1 MVSVV
6 LATIAPLA
14 LYMMLKNN
22 KRGPSFRKEKKAAL
36 LGSLGL
42 KGLTGGSASKQAF
55 SLGQNLAINM
65 VSQADLVP
73 TVAAARQPFHSRQR
87 RFKRRH
93 RDLKMPGNL
102 FTSGTFT
109 NDLGQTFR
117 VRENVLPPPTR
128 NYKLGPSRLEVA
140 GLENNRGG
148 VEPHRRREVENKY
161 IELPRSKKNKVIE
174 EALQSV
180 NEQVSRNLNQ
190 LQPPG
195 SNIMTQ
201 AGGASGFKGNV
212 NMMRA
217 IPHLPPTQRNTESRR
232 AANIG
237 VRGTS
242 SKMNPLFRPNTNKQ
256 MQMSNRMSSVSRSK
270 FGSGHL
276 DSTVRN
282 SKRKDYGD
290 TYYKTV
296 TGMSRTRVAPA
307 MANYD
312 YKLRPTRRNMRSNR
326 I

>member
-14 LYMMLKNN
+14 LFMMLKNN
-22 KRGPSFRKEKKAAL
+22 NRGA
-36 LGSLGL
+36 
-42 KGLTGGSASKQAF
+42 LTGGSTLPSKSTASAELMKTT
-55 SLGQNLAINM
+55 
-65 VSQADLVP
+65 DLVP
-73 TVAAARQPFHSRQR
+73 AVSAARQPFHSRER
-87 RFKRRH
+87 RKFKRRH
-93 RDLKMPGNL
+93 RDLKMKGNY

-148 VEPHRRREVENKY
+148 VEPHKRREVENKY
-161 IELPRSKKNKVIE
+161 IELPRSKRNKVVE

-180 NEQVSRNLNQ
+180 NEQVSRNMNQ

-195 SNIMTQ
+195 GNIMTQ

-212 NMMRA
+212 NMVRA
-217 IPHLPPTQRNTESRR
+217 IPHLPPTQRNVESKRV
-232 AANIG
+232 ANIG

-242 SKMNPLFRPNTNKQ
+242 SKINPLFRPNTNKQ
-256 MQMSNRMSSVSRSK
+256 MSNRMSSVSRSH
-270 FGSGHL
+270 FGSGRL
-276 DSTVRN
+276 ETTVRN

-290 TYYKTV
+290 TYYKTI
-296 TGMSRTRVAPA
+296 TGVGRSRVAPA
-307 MANYD
+307 RAKYNYR
-312 YKLRPTRRNMRSNR
+312 LRPTRRNMKSNR

>member
-22 KRGPSFRKEKKAAL
+22 NRGPSFRKEKKAAL

-73 TVAAARQPFHSRQR
+73 TVAAARQPFHSR
-87 RFKRRH
+87 
-93 RDLKMPGNL
+93 
-102 FTSGTFT
+102 
-109 NDLGQTFR
+109 
-117 VRENVLPPPTR
+117 LPPPTR

-242 SKMNPLFRPNTNKQ
+242 IRQFEIVN
-256 MQMSNRMSSVSRSK
+256 
-270 FGSGHL
+270 G
-276 DSTVRN
+276 
-282 SKRKDYGD
+282 
-290 TYYKTV
+290 
-296 TGMSRTRVAPA
+296 RTTATRTTRLSPA
-307 MANYD
+307 
-312 YKLRPTRRNMRSNR
+312 
-326 I
+326 